1 MHPECLH
8 ESAVL
13 IAHAAPA
20 SRPAEGLFDGPCSFL
35 DAGVPG
41 PIVVEMVRTCA
52 SAWISPSR
60 HSNDR
65 GSLWA
70 AGPGRMTTLQAS

>member
-1 MHPECLH
+1 MNPRSSSLMPLPPHGPPRVC
-8 ESAVL
+8 STAR
-13 IAHAAPA
+13 APSLMRA
-20 SRPAEGLFDGPCSFL
+20 SPVR
-35 DAGVPG
+35 
-41 PIVVEMVRTCA
+41 IVVEMVRTCA